1 MKVLHIPFATTFT
14 RPSMIE
20 TISICIYSP
29 NREGAGNKTEPRSA
43 GMKPTHV
50 GQDPVYALSPHVTIL
65 WLLNS
70 HVYLFGLWKIAENSC
85 SLAKSDIFH
94 Q

>member
-1 MKVLHIPFATTFT
+1 
-14 RPSMIE
+14 MIE
-20 TISICIYSP
+20 TINICIYSP
-29 NREGAGNKTEPRSA
+29 KTEGAGNKSKPRSA

-50 GQDPVYALSPHVTIL
+50 GQDPVYALSPHVIIL

-85 SLAKSDIFH
+85 SLPKSDIVH